1 MVTVGGD
8 SHKLANTVV
17 AVDENG
23 RQLGET
29 TVAATPTGHME
40 ALGWGAPNGPSGDG
54 IPRPNRD
61 LRRGLQAPAPRPL
74 RALHRPSCGGR
85 LT

>member
-40 ALGWGAPNGPSGDG
+40 AFSVGAHQMARAAMGFPDQTG
-54 IPRPNRD
+54 ISDEVYRR
-61 LRRGLQAPAPRPL
+61 LRQDHSERST
-74 RALHRPSCGGR
+74 ALAAVAA
-85 LT
+85 

>member
-40 ALGWGAPNGPSGDG
+40 AF
-54 IPRPNRD
+54 
-61 LRRGLQAPAPRPL
+61 
-74 RALHRPSCGGR
+74 
-85 LT
+85 